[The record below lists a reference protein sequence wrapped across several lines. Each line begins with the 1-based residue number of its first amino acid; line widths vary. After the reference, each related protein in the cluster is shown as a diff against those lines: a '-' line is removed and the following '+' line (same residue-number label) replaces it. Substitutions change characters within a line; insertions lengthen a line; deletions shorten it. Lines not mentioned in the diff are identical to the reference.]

1 MRTSRKCLESLV
13 SAINGLTGAQVTEWR
28 TVQEQAIQEQGI
40 SRNVAPVGAYTLDHA
55 YGGYSLHR
63 YVNEGGAVDAVI
75 DARCTAGEM
84 EGLLR
89 AFIKGI
95 SVGKAL

>member
-13 SAINGLTGAQVTEWR
+13 ATINGITGVNVTEWR
-28 TVQEQAIQEQGI
+28 TIQEHGI

-75 DARCTAGEM
+75 DTRCSAGEM

-89 AFIKGI
+89 AFLKGV
-95 SVGKAL
+95 SAGKAL

>member
-13 SAINGLTGAQVTEWR
+13 STINGLTGAQVTEWR
-28 TVQEQAIQEQGI
+28 TILDHGI

-75 DARCTAGEM
+75 DHRVGAGEM
-84 EGLLR
+84 ERLLR
-89 AFIKGI
+89 AFLAGI
-95 SVGKAL
+95 RAGKKL

>member
-1 MRTSRKCLESLV
+1 MRTSRKCLE
-13 SAINGLTGAQVTEWR
+13 AIVARINEATGATSTEWR
-28 TVQEQAIQEQGI
+28 AIQENGT
-40 SRNVAPVGAYTLDHA
+40 SRNVAPVGAYVLDHA

-63 YVNEGGAVDAVI
+63 YVSDGGAVDAVI
-75 DARCTAGEM
+75 DQRCTASQM

-95 SVGKAL
+95 SAGRAL

>member
-13 SAINGLTGAQVTEWR
+13 STINGITGGQVTEWR
-28 TVQEQAIQEQGI
+28 TIQEHGI
-40 SRNVAPVGAYTLDHA
+40 SRNVAPVGAYALDHA
-55 YGGYSLHR
+55 NGGYSLHH

-95 SVGKAL
+95 SVGQAL

>member
-1 MRTSRKCLESLV
+1 MRTSRKCLEAIV
-13 SAINGLTGAQVTEWR
+13 SAINESAGVENTEWR
-28 TVQEQAIQEQGI
+28 TIKEYGV

-63 YVNEGGAVDAVI
+63 YVNEGGAVEAVI
-75 DARCTAGEM
+75 DHRVGAGEM

-89 AFIKGI
+89 AFLAGI
-95 SVGKAL
+95 CAGKKL

>member
-1 MRTSRKCLESLV
+1 MRTSRKCLDAIV
-13 SAINGLTGAQVTEWR
+13 SRINDAIGVENAEWK
-28 TVQEQAIQEQGI
+28 TIQENGT

-75 DARCTAGEM
+75 DQRCTASQM

-95 SVGKAL
+95 SAGRAL

>member
-13 SAINGLTGAQVTEWR
+13 DTINGITGAHVTEWR
-28 TVQEQAIQEQGI
+28 TIQEHGI

-75 DARCTAGEM
+75 DLRCTAGQM
-84 EGLLR
+84 EDLLR

-95 SVGKAL
+95 SAGRAL